1 MKPNLYRQVAQVVRI
16 QQNLGQ
22 VKECVMRIQLHSI
35 WRGIVT
41 EHFILNARAVVCA
54 ADLPSALVQL
64 RERER
69 MSTSVLCANP
79 IHVLDKVAD
88 LIERV
93 PDRKLQF
100 VRCAPGRNNDFN
112 SNQMALWIRQRN

>member
-1 MKPNLYRQVAQVVRI
+1 
-16 QQNLGQ
+16 
-22 VKECVMRIQLHSI
+22 MRIQLGPI
-35 WRGIVT
+35 WRGIVA
-41 EHFILNARAVVCA
+41 EYFVLDSRAVLCP
-54 ADLPSALVQL
+54 ADLPPALVQL
-64 RERER
+64 REPER
-69 MSTSVLCANP
+69 MSTGVLCANP

-88 LIERV
+88 LIKRV

>member
-1 MKPNLYRQVAQVVRI
+1 
-16 QQNLGQ
+16 
-22 VKECVMRIQLHSI
+22 MRIQLSSI
-35 WRGIVT
+35 WRGIIA
-41 EHFILNARAVVCA
+41 EYFILDSRAIVCA
-54 ADLPSALVQL
+54 ADVPSAFVQL

-69 MSTSVLCANP
+69 MSTGVLCANP